1 MVGPLP
7 PGRAWAGA
15 LSFWPGMDPHL
26 VPGAIGALLVLS
38 LLHYAFWSWKLRT
51 RAHEDQL
58 LFTRTHDSWRI
69 ALGRCRPR
77 GRARPVPVLLVHGIA
92 MNRQAFEFG
101 LARYALAAHLAAAGF
116 DCFSLD
122 LRGHGAS
129 RRRGPTSPRRWN
141 LDTYLAEDIPAALDV
156 IRRETGAPRV
166 LYLGHSQ
173 GALLGLAAAALYP
186 ERIAAL
192 VALAAPAHFD
202 VQERLKKLVRW
213 QYPLRGSLAKPIAR
227 MMAPFSGYWHPVQ
240 ADLALNLRNVE
251 PRVYRRL
258 LANAIENLPR
268 GVLDQF
274 DTFIREDS
282 FRSMD
287 GKVDYRAA
295 LERCRQPALFV
306 AAEKDGLAPPAV
318 VQAAYRRWGGPKR
331 YVVFEREYGHTDLLL
346 GRHAPEVVYPVV
358 REFLEEQVGARTEPE
373 PMPAPVI
380 RSP

>member
-1 MVGPLP
+1 MHPPLV
-7 PGRAWAGA
+7 
-15 LSFWPGMDPHL
+15 LD
-26 VPGAIGALLVLS
+26 AIAALLVLS
-38 LLHYAFWSWKLRT
+38 VLHFAFWNWKLGVP
-51 RAHEDQL
+51 AHEDELVFAQ
-58 LFTRTHDSWRI
+58 TKDSWRI
-69 ALGRCRPR
+69 ALGRCRPI
-77 GRARPVPVLLVHGIA
+77 GRPRPLPVLLVHGIA

-101 LARYALAAHLAAAGF
+101 VSGYSLAAHLAASGF
-116 DCFSLD
+116 DCYSLD

-129 RRRGPTSPRRWN
+129 RRRGFAGPGSWN
-141 LDTYLAEDIPAALDV
+141 LDTYLAEDLPAAFEA
-156 IRRETGAPRV
+156 IRRVTGAPRV
-166 LYLGHSQ
+166 LYVGHSQ
-173 GALLGLAAAALYP
+173 GALLGLAAASLHP
-186 ERIAAL
+186 DRIAAL
-192 VALAAPAHFD
+192 VALAAPVQFD

-213 QYPLRGSLAKPIAR
+213 QYPLRGSLARPIAR
-227 MMAPFSGYWHPVQ
+227 MIAPFSGYWHPVQ

-274 DTFIREDS
+274 ETFIREDS

-295 LERCRQPALFV
+295 LEQCRQPALFV
-306 AAEKDGLAPPAV
+306 AAEKDGLAPPSV

-358 REFLEEQVGARTEPE
+358 REFLEEQVPSTVAVPVTVTGSATVPE
-373 PMPAPVI
+373 E
-380 RSP
+380 RRG